1 MLLVRSLRFIRGS
14 VTFEVKG
21 KFAERFF
28 NLLGRNGIPVFSVS
42 PTKDGFY
49 ATTTVK
55 KYFKI
60 RPFVKKTH
68 VRVHVVKRQGLPFLM
83 KRYSKRI
90 GLLAGV
96 LVFAL
101 VLLLS
106 GEFVWEIRVN
116 GNELVSEQE
125 ILQSLEEMGLK
136 RGVWKNSLD
145 VQKLALSLRREY
157 HEIGWA
163 AVNLIGSV
171 AEIEIGERDEGDEVV
186 EDSSPCNVVASR
198 GGQIVSMEVYDGQKA
213 VSKGDTV
220 KQGDLVVSGVVV
232 SSKGKTILRH
242 ASAKIMAEYPEQ
254 YQVTIALSEE
264 QKLIAGGAKN
274 YHYLNIGSLRLPLF
288 LAGKKPDECFE
299 RVYTRP
305 IKVFG
310 IMLPFEMTVHQ
321 VIPAKTEMVTISK
334 EKARE
339 FAEQKFSEYER
350 QKGDCQVISRKISEK
365 AEGDS
370 IIFTA
375 DYVFCEDIAKTEPI
389 LLNSRTE
396 SYDKP

>member
-60 RPFVKKTH
+60 RPFVRKTH

-242 ASAKIMAEYPEQ
+242 ASAKVMAEYSEQ

-274 YHYLNIGSLRLPLF
+274 YRYLNIGSLRLPLF

>member
-60 RPFVKKTH
+60 RPFVRKTH

-186 EDSSPCNVVASR
+186 EDSSP
-198 GGQIVSMEVYDGQKA
+198 
-213 VSKGDTV
+213 
-220 KQGDLVVSGVVV
+220 
-232 SSKGKTILRH
+232 
-242 ASAKIMAEYPEQ
+242 
-254 YQVTIALSEE
+254 
-264 QKLIAGGAKN
+264 
-274 YHYLNIGSLRLPLF
+274 
-288 LAGKKPDECFE
+288 
-299 RVYTRP
+299 
-305 IKVFG
+305 
-310 IMLPFEMTVHQ
+310 
-321 VIPAKTEMVTISK
+321 
-334 EKARE
+334 
-339 FAEQKFSEYER
+339 
-350 QKGDCQVISRKISEK
+350 
-365 AEGDS
+365 
-370 IIFTA
+370 
-375 DYVFCEDIAKTEPI
+375 
-389 LLNSRTE
+389 
-396 SYDKP
+396 

>member
-1 MLLVRSLRFIRGS
+1 MRSASLICWGATGFQ
-14 VTFEVKG
+14 
-21 KFAERFF
+21 FF
-28 NLLGRNGIPVFSVS
+28 GVPDKRWVLCDHYGE
-42 PTKDGFY
+42 
-49 ATTTVK
+49 

-60 RPFVKKTH
+60 RPFVRKTH
-68 VRVHVVKRQGLPFLM
+68 VRVHVVKRQGLSFLM

-213 VSKGDTV
+213 VNKGDTV

-232 SSKGKTILRH
+232 SSKGKTSCGMQAQR
-242 ASAKIMAEYPEQ
+242 SWR
-254 YQVTIALSEE
+254 
-264 QKLIAGGAKN
+264 
-274 YHYLNIGSLRLPLF
+274 NIPS
-288 LAGKKPDECFE
+288 
-299 RVYTRP
+299 
-305 IKVFG
+305 
-310 IMLPFEMTVHQ
+310 
-321 VIPAKTEMVTISK
+321 
-334 EKARE
+334 
-339 FAEQKFSEYER
+339 
-350 QKGDCQVISRKISEK
+350 
-365 AEGDS
+365 S
-370 IIFTA
+370 I
-375 DYVFCEDIAKTEPI
+375 
-389 LLNSRTE
+389 R
-396 SYDKP
+396 

>member
-60 RPFVKKTH
+60 RPFVRKTH

-213 VSKGDTV
+213 ACKRKGH
-220 KQGDLVVSGVVV
+220 GGISRAVSGDNRFVGRAETDCGR
-232 SSKGKTILRH
+232 GK
-242 ASAKIMAEYPEQ
+242 K
-254 YQVTIALSEE
+254 
-264 QKLIAGGAKN
+264 
-274 YHYLNIGSLRLPLF
+274 LPLSQYRF
-288 LAGKKPDECFE
+288 AAPSAFSGRKKAG
-299 RVYTRP
+299 
-305 IKVFG
+305 
-310 IMLPFEMTVHQ
+310 
-321 VIPAKTEMVTISK
+321 
-334 EKARE
+334 
-339 FAEQKFSEYER
+339 
-350 QKGDCQVISRKISEK
+350 
-365 AEGDS
+365 
-370 IIFTA
+370 
-375 DYVFCEDIAKTEPI
+375 
-389 LLNSRTE
+389 
-396 SYDKP
+396 

>member
-60 RPFVKKTH
+60 RPFVRKTH

-96 LVFAL
+96 LVFVL

-242 ASAKIMAEYPEQ
+242 ASAKVMAEYSEQ

-274 YHYLNIGSLRLPLF
+274 YRYLNIGSLRLPLF